1 MCIQR
6 VGGNC
11 HQICNFFFLFKL
23 STLPSHF
30 GLFLFLFFSSVNINK
45 YKQSLLLRSSIW
57 ESIAAASDLFLLFC
71 CILPC
76 FVYFASLWFSCFLF
90 TLFCFRF
97 DSIFFR
103 HILDQVVVFD
113 VQVLLI
119 VPRRHQQ
126 AGTSIGIYPDHFRGA
141 RGVGSLMRTPWSPS
155 TPWWLHKTDW
165 SWTCPEEPQTNPGT
179 WGDSDRGC
187 WEGWLVGSWGVGMA
201 VRSCLPDPRGLTL
214 RRLWTHC
221 HCGPLCHSHRGTW
234 WLTRRQGWMLGPYI
248 KKKRKIF

>member
-1 MCIQR
+1 MYF
-6 VGGNC
+6 
-11 HQICNFFFLFKL
+11 FFFLNFPL
-23 STLPSHF
+23 YHLI
-30 GLFLFLFFSSVNINK
+30 LAFFVFVFQLNIAE
-45 YKQSLLLRSSIW
+45 LHLRSSW
-57 ESIAAASDLFLLFC
+57 ESIDAASDLFFVLLFC

-76 FVYFASLWFSCFLF
+76 LF
-90 TLFCFRF
+90 TLLLF
-97 DSIFFR
+97 DSAVFCLLCFVFWFSSFR

-165 SWTCPEEPQTNPGT
+165 SWTCPKEPQTNPGT
-179 WGDSDRGC
+179 WWDSDRGC

-201 VRSCLPDPRGLTL
+201 VRSCLPDPRGLLTL
-214 RRLWTHC
+214 RRL
-221 HCGPLCHSHRGTW
+221 
-234 WLTRRQGWMLGPYI
+234 
-248 KKKRKIF
+248 

>member
-1 MCIQR
+1 MREHCRGVGFVFTFLLYITVFCLLCFSLIQ
-6 VGGNC
+6 
-11 HQICNFFFLFKL
+11 
-23 STLPSHF
+23 
-30 GLFLFLFFSSVNINK
+30 LFFC
-45 YKQSLLLRSSIW
+45 LL
-57 ESIAAASDLFLLFC
+57 
-71 CILPC
+71 C
-76 FVYFASLWFSCFLF
+76 FVC
-90 TLFCFRF
+90 CF